1 MDNVTSEI
9 RTGTIDDSEVTYS
22 ITAKLNGGHV
32 CAAKGMFH
40 ASENLHQEFPGV
52 TKYLIDTQTKNKYSI
67 LVVPERFSFING
79 YTNVKDLL

>member
-9 RTGTIDDSEVTYS
+9 RTGTIDDNEVTYS

-40 ASENLHQEFPGV
+40 AAENFNHEFAGV
-52 TKYLIDTQTKNKYSI
+52 TKYLFDTQTKNKYSI
-67 LVVPERFSFING
+67 LVVPEQFSFING
-79 YTNVKDLL
+79 FTHVKDLL

>member
-9 RTGTIDDSEVTYS
+9 RTGTVDDSEVTYS

-32 CAAKGMFH
+32 CAAQGMFH
-40 ASENLHQEFPGV
+40 APENFHQEFSGV

>member
-9 RTGTIDDSEVTYS
+9 RTGTINDSEVTYS

-32 CAAKGMFH
+32 CASKGMFH
-40 ASENLHQEFPGV
+40 TPENFHQEFSGV

-67 LVVPERFSFING
+67 LVTPERFSFING

>member
-32 CAAKGMFH
+32 CAAKGTFH
-40 ASENLHQEFPGV
+40 ATENFNHDFSGV
-52 TKYLIDTQTKNKYSI
+52 AKYLFDTQTKNKYSI
-67 LVVPERFSFING
+67 LVVPEQFSFING
-79 YTNVKDLL
+79 FTHVKDLL